1 MATIL
6 VSNEVTIS
14 GAWDEHG
21 KMTAIDGGVIPF
33 AVEAHGS
40 RVRIERLRFVRPKLF
55 AIFVDEVNG
64 LEIESCA
71 IEGVDPLP
79 LPGSLGLSFGL
90 GIYVSTVLGLPTP
103 ERPGNPGNVSGKLS
117 ILNNQIRL
125 DVAADRGVGIMIV
138 GVGNLEKPVEVYIS
152 GNTTRDSTLKG
163 INLTQIGGRAHIE
176 RNNVSM
182 SVVSARHMG
191 NSGIFCAG
199 SGSYRIAYNLISVA
213 DPNAA
218 GIRIRDYPELGAAIE
233 RATITDND
241 VTLSAPEGAVLGAG
255 SVGIEIKGL
264 ARGTVVQR
272 NRIRGRA
279 RAGLSM
285 APAKAGNP
293 TGSTFDRNDQEHF
306 IPALADGGKLQ

>member
-1 MATIL
+1 
-6 VSNEVTIS
+6 
-14 GAWDEHG
+14 
-21 KMTAIDGGVIPF
+21 
-33 AVEAHGS
+33 
-40 RVRIERLRFVRPKLF
+40 
-55 AIFVDEVNG
+55 
-64 LEIESCA
+64 
-71 IEGVDPLP
+71 
-79 LPGSLGLSFGL
+79 
-90 GIYVSTVLGLPTP
+90 
-103 ERPGNPGNVSGKLS
+103 
-117 ILNNQIRL
+117 
-125 DVAADRGVGIMIV
+125 
-138 GVGNLEKPVEVYIS
+138 
-152 GNTTRDSTLKG
+152 
-163 INLTQIGGRAHIE
+163 
-176 RNNVSM
+176 M